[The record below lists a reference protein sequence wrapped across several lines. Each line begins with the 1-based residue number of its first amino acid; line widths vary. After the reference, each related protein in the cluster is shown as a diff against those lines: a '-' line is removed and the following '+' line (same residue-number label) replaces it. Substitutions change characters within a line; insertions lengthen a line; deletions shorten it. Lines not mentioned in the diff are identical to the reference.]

1 MKTKGAIFLLDVEV
15 TTGVFATV
23 AAMKTTTMTISNETV
38 DVTSKGDLQRE
49 LLENC
54 GIQSVSIK
62 AQGCIS
68 SADSYKKI
76 SYAANTGEILNV
88 KINSNN
94 GEIYAGGLKHP
105 YPSQIIPDQR
115 QDIGAVAC
123 NPYPSRYQKCQ
134 LCHKACCYKGSILL
148 RNQILQKKPGT
159 ILLGCAMLT
168 MSTVA
173 WADNQANRMQK
184 RHRQVWKVILT
195 EA

>member
-1 MKTKGAIFLLDVEV
+1 MGSDSSMKGALFLLEVEIDS
-15 TTGVFATV
+15 VFTV
-23 AAMKTTTMTISNETV
+23 LAAMRTTTMTVNNETV

-94 GEIYAGGLKHP
+94 GETYSGGFILSAFETSGEYNKEGL
-105 YPSQIIPDQR
+105 YSITLESADSF
-115 QDIGAVAC
+115 
-123 NPYPSRYQKCQ
+123 SRVDFM
-134 LCHKACCYKGSILL
+134 LLELGDFLLLEDGSRLVL
-148 RNQILQKKPGT
+148 
-159 ILLGCAMLT
+159 
-168 MSTVA
+168 
-173 WADNQANRMQK
+173 
-184 RHRQVWKVILT
+184 
-195 EA
+195 EAA

>member
-94 GEIYAGGLKHP
+94 GEIFAGAFIISGFETSGEYNKDGL
-105 YPSQIIPDQR
+105 YSITLESADSF
-115 QDIGAVAC
+115 
-123 NPYPSRYQKCQ
+123 SRVGFM
-134 LCHKACCYKGSILL
+134 LLELGDFLSLEDGSRLVL
-148 RNQILQKKPGT
+148 
-159 ILLGCAMLT
+159 
-168 MSTVA
+168 
-173 WADNQANRMQK
+173 
-184 RHRQVWKVILT
+184 
-195 EA
+195 EAA

>member
-54 GIQSVSIK
+54 GIQSVSLK
-62 AQGCIS
+62 ASGCIS

-88 KINSNN
+88 KININN
-94 GEIYAGGLKHP
+94 GDIFAGAFIISGFETSGEYNKEGL
-105 YPSQIIPDQR
+105 YSITLESA
-115 QDIGAVAC
+115 DIF
-123 NPYPSRYQKCQ
+123 SRVDFM
-134 LCHKACCYKGSILL
+134 LL
-148 RNQILQKKPGT
+148 ELGDF
-159 ILLGCAMLT
+159 LLLEDGFKFVL
-168 MSTVA
+168 
-173 WADNQANRMQK
+173 
-184 RHRQVWKVILT
+184 
-195 EA
+195 EAA

>member
-23 AAMKTTTMTISNETV
+23 AAMKTTTMTVNNETV

-76 SYAANTGEILNV
+76 SYAANTGTLLNC
-88 KINSNN
+88 KIHSNN
-94 GEIYAGGLKHP
+94 GEIFAGAFIISGFETSGEYNKEGL
-105 YPSQIIPDQR
+105 YSITLESADTFNR
-115 QDIGAVAC
+115 VD
-123 NPYPSRYQKCQ
+123 NNF
-134 LCHKACCYKGSILL
+134 ILL
-148 RNQILQKKPGT
+148 EDSSF
-159 ILLGCAMLT
+159 LLVEDGFGFVL
-168 MSTVA
+168 
-173 WADNQANRMQK
+173 
-184 RHRQVWKVILT
+184 
-195 EA
+195 EAA

>member
-62 AQGCIS
+62 ASGCIS
-68 SADSYKKI
+68 DATSYKKI

-94 GEIYAGGLKHP
+94 SEIYSGGFILSAFETSGEYNKEGL
-105 YPSQIIPDQR
+105 YSITLESADSF
-115 QDIGAVAC
+115 
-123 NPYPSRYQKCQ
+123 SRVGFM
-134 LCHKACCYKGSILL
+134 LLELGDFLLLEDGSRLL
-148 RNQILQKKPGT
+148 L
-159 ILLGCAMLT
+159 
-168 MSTVA
+168 
-173 WADNQANRMQK
+173 
-184 RHRQVWKVILT
+184 
-195 EA
+195 EAA

>member
-1 MKTKGAIFLLDVEV
+1 MKGALFLLEVEIDS
-15 TTGVFATV
+15 VFTV
-23 AAMKTTTMTISNETV
+23 LAAMRTTTMAVNNETV

-94 GEIYAGGLKHP
+94 GDIFAGAFIISGFETSGEYNKEGL
-105 YPSQIIPDQR
+105 YSITLESADSF
-115 QDIGAVAC
+115 
-123 NPYPSRYQKCQ
+123 SRVDFM
-134 LCHKACCYKGSILL
+134 LLELGDFLLLEDGSRLVL
-148 RNQILQKKPGT
+148 
-159 ILLGCAMLT
+159 
-168 MSTVA
+168 
-173 WADNQANRMQK
+173 
-184 RHRQVWKVILT
+184 
-195 EA
+195 EAA

>member
-1 MKTKGAIFLLDVEV
+1 MKGALFLLEVEIDS
-15 TTGVFATV
+15 VFTV
-23 AAMKTTTMTISNETV
+23 LAAMRTTTMTVNNETV

-94 GEIYAGGLKHP
+94 GEIYSGGFILSAFETSGEYNKDGL
-105 YPSQIIPDQR
+105 YSITLESADSF
-115 QDIGAVAC
+115 
-123 NPYPSRYQKCQ
+123 SRVDFM
-134 LCHKACCYKGSILL
+134 LLELGDFLLLEDGSRLVL
-148 RNQILQKKPGT
+148 
-159 ILLGCAMLT
+159 
-168 MSTVA
+168 
-173 WADNQANRMQK
+173 
-184 RHRQVWKVILT
+184 
-195 EA
+195 EAA

>member
-15 TTGVFATV
+15 TRDVFATV

-76 SYAANTGEILNV
+76 SYAANTGTLLNC

-94 GEIYAGGLKHP
+94 VEIFAGAFIISGFDTSGEYNKDGL
-105 YPSQIIPDQR
+105 YSITLESADSL
-115 QDIGAVAC
+115 
-123 NPYPSRYQKCQ
+123 SRVDFM
-134 LCHKACCYKGSILL
+134 LLELGDFLLLEDGSRLVL
-148 RNQILQKKPGT
+148 
-159 ILLGCAMLT
+159 
-168 MSTVA
+168 
-173 WADNQANRMQK
+173 
-184 RHRQVWKVILT
+184 
-195 EA
+195 EAA

>member
-38 DVTSKGDLQRE
+38 DVTSKGDSQRE

-94 GEIYAGGLKHP
+94 SEIYSGGFILSAFETSGEYNKDGL
-105 YPSQIIPDQR
+105 YSITLEST
-115 QDIGAVAC
+115 DIV
-123 NPYPSRYQKCQ
+123 SRVDNNF
-134 LCHKACCYKGSILL
+134 ILL
-148 RNQILQKKPGT
+148 EDGGF
-159 ILLGCAMLT
+159 LLLEDGFKFVL
-168 MSTVA
+168 
-173 WADNQANRMQK
+173 
-184 RHRQVWKVILT
+184 
-195 EA
+195 EAA

>member
-62 AQGCIS
+62 ASGCIS
-68 SADSYKKI
+68 DATSYKKI

-94 GEIYAGGLKHP
+94 GDIFAGAFIISGFETSGEYNKEGL
-105 YPSQIIPDQR
+105 YSITLESADSF
-115 QDIGAVAC
+115 
-123 NPYPSRYQKCQ
+123 SRVDNNF
-134 LCHKACCYKGSILL
+134 ILL
-148 RNQILQKKPGT
+148 EDGGF
-159 ILLGCAMLT
+159 LLLEDGFKFVL
-168 MSTVA
+168 
-173 WADNQANRMQK
+173 
-184 RHRQVWKVILT
+184 
-195 EA
+195 EAA

>member
-62 AQGCIS
+62 ASGCIS
-68 SADSYKKI
+68 DATSYKKI
-76 SYAANTGEILNV
+76 SYATNTGEILNC

-94 GEIYAGGLKHP
+94 SEIYSGGF
-105 YPSQIIPDQR
+105 IISGFETSGEYNKEGLYSITLESADSFGR
-115 QDIGAVAC
+115 VGFMLLELGDFLLLEDG
-123 NPYPSRYQKCQ
+123 SR
-134 LCHKACCYKGSILL
+134 LVL
-148 RNQILQKKPGT
+148 
-159 ILLGCAMLT
+159 
-168 MSTVA
+168 
-173 WADNQANRMQK
+173 
-184 RHRQVWKVILT
+184 
-195 EA
+195 EAA

>member
-38 DVTSKGDLQRE
+38 DITDKASLQRE

-88 KINSNN
+88 KINSSN
-94 GEIYAGGLKHP
+94 GETYSGGFILSAFETSGEYNKEGL
-105 YPSQIIPDQR
+105 YSITLESADSF
-115 QDIGAVAC
+115 
-123 NPYPSRYQKCQ
+123 SRVGFM
-134 LCHKACCYKGSILL
+134 LLELGDFLLLEDGSRLVL
-148 RNQILQKKPGT
+148 
-159 ILLGCAMLT
+159 
-168 MSTVA
+168 
-173 WADNQANRMQK
+173 
-184 RHRQVWKVILT
+184 
-195 EA
+195 EAA

>member
-1 MKTKGAIFLLDVEV
+1 MKQKGAIFLLDVEV

-76 SYAANTGEILNV
+76 SYAANTGEILNC

-94 GEIYAGGLKHP
+94 SEIYSGGF
-105 YPSQIIPDQR
+105 IISGFETSGEYNKEGLYSITLESADTVR
-115 QDIGAVAC
+115 LID
-123 NPYPSRYQKCQ
+123 NNF
-134 LCHKACCYKGSILL
+134 ILL
-148 RNQILQKKPGT
+148 EDGGF
-159 ILLGCAMLT
+159 LLLEDGFKFVL
-168 MSTVA
+168 
-173 WADNQANRMQK
+173 
-184 RHRQVWKVILT
+184 
-195 EA
+195 EAA

>member
-88 KINSNN
+88 KINSSN
-94 GEIYAGGLKHP
+94 GETYSGGFILSAFETSGEYNKDGL
-105 YPSQIIPDQR
+105 YSITLEST
-115 QDIGAVAC
+115 DIV
-123 NPYPSRYQKCQ
+123 SRVDNNF
-134 LCHKACCYKGSILL
+134 ILL
-148 RNQILQKKPGT
+148 EDGGF
-159 ILLGCAMLT
+159 LLLEDGFKFVL
-168 MSTVA
+168 
-173 WADNQANRMQK
+173 
-184 RHRQVWKVILT
+184 
-195 EA
+195 EAA